1 MWQVSDGQKQILH
14 LHVCGVA
21 TEDDV
26 SSGSSH
32 IFLID
37 AAILVV
43 NPVHCLLDL
52 KNKTK
57 QRLAGRK
64 VFWCVIIYPQSNI
77 RYIPHWS

>member
-1 MWQVSDGQKQILH
+1 MWQVSNGQKQILH

-26 SSGSSH
+26 SSGGSH

-52 KNKTK
+52 KKKKISWQESILVCNYLTTE
-57 QRLAGRK
+57 
-64 VFWCVIIYPQSNI
+64 
-77 RYIPHWS
+77 

>member
-26 SSGSSH
+26 SSGGSH

-52 KNKTK
+52 KKK
-57 QRLAGRK
+57 KKK
-64 VFWCVIIYPQSNI
+64 VSWQESICV
-77 RYIPHWS
+77 

>member
-21 TEDDV
+21 TENDV

-37 AAILVV
+37 AAILVI
-43 NPVHCLLDL
+43 NPVDCLLDL
-52 KNKTK
+52 KKK
-57 QRLAGRK
+57 D
-64 VFWCVIIYPQSNI
+64 
-77 RYIPHWS
+77 

>member
-21 TEDDV
+21 TEDYV
-26 SSGSSH
+26 SSGGSH

-52 KNKTK
+52 KKK
-57 QRLAGRK
+57 KKKRLAGRK
-64 VFWCVIIYPQSNI
+64 VFVCNCLTTE
-77 RYIPHWS
+77 

>member
-52 KNKTK
+52 KKK
-57 QRLAGRK
+57 RLAGRK
-64 VFWCVIIYPQSNI
+64 VCVCNCLTTE
-77 RYIPHWS
+77 

>member
-26 SSGSSH
+26 SSGGSH

-43 NPVHCLLDL
+43 NPVHRLLDL
-52 KNKTK
+52 KKK
-57 QRLAGRK
+57 KKISWQESIL
-64 VFWCVIIYPQSNI
+64 VSN
-77 RYIPHWS
+77 YLTTE

>member
-52 KNKTK
+52 KKQNKTK
-57 QRLAGRK
+57 ISWQESIL
-64 VFWCVIIYPQSNI
+64 VCNYLSTE
-77 RYIPHWS
+77 